1 MTNNYEIQKHQT
13 TLQADELS
21 RALYSCSMLARKII
35 TYSVTKIQEKE
46 LGNKMYYQN
55 NAFQISVPASEF
67 KISELL
73 KALNLTKNGK
83 NYELIKEATR
93 ELRNCSLEIKDKEG
107 NFKIWNW
114 FQFIQYDKTRDKIEL
129 HFSSQIG
136 WALLEFQNG
145 YTALNLK
152 TVGEFKSFYA
162 FRFYE
167 IALSWIGMKGKN
179 GNPKGKWYFQMGID
193 EIRNTFKID
202 PNAYS
207 GRMDNFKKYVI
218 DNPIKELNEVCDD
231 FKIEVLRVVR
241 GREVLGFRFE
251 CSETKK
257 ESKKIAIK
265 KTDSDELKKKKKEL
279 NAETELIEKL
289 KKAHPERW
297 EQILA
302 EEKSQGVLFGGKE
315 LAELFAIKNAEK
327 RLCDEFSRE

>member
-1 MTNNYEIQKHQT
+1 MTNNYELQKHST
-13 TLQADELS
+13 TLQADEIS
-21 RALYSCSMLARKII
+21 RGLYSCSMLGRKVIA
-35 TYSVTKIQEKE
+35 YAVTKIQERTKCY
-46 LGNKMYYQN
+46 LSHPQLQYRVY
-55 NAFQISVPASEF
+55 SSEI

-73 KALNLTKNGK
+73 KALKMSSSGN
-83 NYELIKEATR
+83 NYELVKKTTR
-93 ELRNCSLEIKDKEG
+93 ELRTVGIEIIENDDS
-107 NFKIWNW
+107 FRAYNW
-114 FQFIQYDKTRDKIEL
+114 FSSIHFDKTRDKIE
-129 HFSSQIG
+129 FCFTDEIG
-136 WALLEFQNG
+136 LTLLEFQNG

-265 KTDSDELKKKKKEL
+265 KTDTDELKKKKKEL

-327 RLCDEFSRE
+327 RLCDEFSGE

>member
-1 MTNNYEIQKHQT
+1 MTNNYELQKHST
-13 TLQADELS
+13 TLQADEIS
-21 RALYSCSMLARKII
+21 RGLYSCSMLGRKVIA
-35 TYSVTKIQEKE
+35 YAVTKIQERTKCY
-46 LGNKMYYQN
+46 LSHPQLQYRVY
-55 NAFQISVPASEF
+55 SSEI

-73 KALNLTKNGK
+73 KALKMSSSGN
-83 NYELIKEATR
+83 NYELVKKTTR
-93 ELRNCSLEIKDKEG
+93 ELRTVGIEIIENDDS
-107 NFKIWNW
+107 FRAYNW
-114 FQFIQYDKTRDKIEL
+114 FSSIHFDKTRDKIE
-129 HFSSQIG
+129 FCFTDEIG
-136 WALLEFQNG
+136 LTLLEFQNG

-265 KTDSDELKKKKKEL
+265 KTDNDELKKKKAEL
-279 NAETELIEKL
+279 NAETEQIEKL

>member
-1 MTNNYEIQKHQT
+1 MTKNYELQKHST
-13 TLQADELS
+13 ALQADEIS
-21 RALYSCSMLARKII
+21 RGLYSCSMLGRKII
-35 TYSVTKIQEKE
+35 AYAVTQIQEKTKCF
-46 LGNKMYYQN
+46 LNHPQLQY
-55 NAFQISVPASEF
+55 SVFSSEI

-73 KALNLTKNGK
+73 KALKLSSSGN
-83 NYELIKEATR
+83 NYELIKKTTR
-93 ELRNCSLEIKDKEG
+93 EMRTVGIEIIENDNC
-107 NFKIWNW
+107 FHAYNW
-114 FQFIQYDKTRDKIEL
+114 FSSIHFDKTKDKIEFCFTDEIGKAL
-129 HFSSQIG
+129 H
-136 WALLEFQNG
+136 EYQNG

-152 TVGEFKSFYA
+152 TIGEFKSFYA

-202 PNAYS
+202 PNAYA
-207 GRMDNFKKYVI
+207 GRLNNFTAKVI
-218 DNPIKELNEVCDD
+218 NQPIAELNEVCDD
-231 FKIEVLRVVR
+231 FQIEVLRVVR

-297 EQILA
+297 EQLLA

>member
-1 MTNNYEIQKHQT
+1 MTNNYELQKHST
-13 TLQADELS
+13 TLQADEIS
-21 RALYSCSMLARKII
+21 RGLYSCSMLGRKVIA
-35 TYSVTKIQEKE
+35 YAVTKIQERTKCY
-46 LGNKMYYQN
+46 LSHPQLQYRVY
-55 NAFQISVPASEF
+55 SSEI

-73 KALNLTKNGK
+73 KALKMSSSGN
-83 NYELIKEATR
+83 NYELVKKTTR
-93 ELRNCSLEIKDKEG
+93 ELRTVGIEIIENDDS
-107 NFKIWNW
+107 FRAYNW
-114 FQFIQYDKTRDKIEL
+114 FSSIHFDKTRDKIE
-129 HFSSQIG
+129 FCFTDEIG
-136 WALLEFQNG
+136 LTLLEFQNG

-231 FKIEVLRVVR
+231 FQIEVLRVVR

-265 KTDSDELKKKKKEL
+265 KTDNDELKKKKKEL

-302 EEKSQGVLFGGKE
+302 EENSQGVLFGGKE

>member
-1 MTNNYEIQKHQT
+1 MTNNYELQKHST
-13 TLQADELS
+13 TLQADEIS
-21 RALYSCSMLARKII
+21 RGLYSCSMLGRKVIA
-35 TYSVTKIQEKE
+35 YAVTKIQERTKCY
-46 LGNKMYYQN
+46 LSHPQLQYRVY
-55 NAFQISVPASEF
+55 SSEI

-73 KALNLTKNGK
+73 KALKMSSSGN
-83 NYELIKEATR
+83 NYELVKKTTR
-93 ELRNCSLEIKDKEG
+93 ELRTVGIEIIENDDS
-107 NFKIWNW
+107 FRAYNW
-114 FQFIQYDKTRDKIEL
+114 FSSIHFDKTRDKIE
-129 HFSSQIG
+129 FCFTDEIG
-136 WALLEFQNG
+136 LTLLEFQNG

-265 KTDSDELKKKKKEL
+265 KTDNDELKKKKKEL

-302 EEKSQGVLFGGKE
+302 EENSQGVLFGGKE